1 MELLPPFLVKV
12 SESLAIERK
21 IPPDVFNNQSPRN
34 ALHAGAYGFHVF
46 SVIVLEGRGGCDDYV
61 CGEETQERI
70 H

>member
-1 MELLPPFLVKV
+1 MHCMLGLMV
-12 SESLAIERK
+12 SMYL
-21 IPPDVFNNQSPRN
+21 
-34 ALHAGAYGFHVF
+34 